1 MKKTNRIIVSDRDAR
16 RLRVLVDQALHLGP
30 REKEYALRLLGEI
43 DRADIVPHEKLPE
56 DVIALYS
63 EVELEDLDDGEISKY
78 TLVFPEEAD
87 VTEGKISILAPI
99 GTGMLG
105 FRVGNEFKWETPG
118 GEMRLKVR
126 KVTANKESG
135 MNLR

>member
-1 MKKTNRIIVSDRDAR
+1 MKANRIIVSDRDAR
-16 RLRVLVDQALHLGP
+16 RLRVLIDQALHLGP
-30 REKEYALRLLGEI
+30 REREYALRLQGEI
-43 DRADIVPHEKLPE
+43 DRAEIVPEDKLPE

-63 EVELEDLDDGEISKY
+63 RVELEDLSDGEVSVY

-105 FRVGNEFKWETPG
+105 FRVGDEFQWDTPG

-126 KVTANKESG
+126 KVTAHAEEG